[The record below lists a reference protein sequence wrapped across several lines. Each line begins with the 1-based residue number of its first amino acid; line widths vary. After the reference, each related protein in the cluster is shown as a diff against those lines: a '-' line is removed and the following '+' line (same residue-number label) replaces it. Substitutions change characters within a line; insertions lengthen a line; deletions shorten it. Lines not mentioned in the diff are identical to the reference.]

1 VTTHPKNTLMS
12 MGQELPT
19 VTQNLRG
26 AVDNIDATK
35 AAVQEQID
43 ALEDQV
49 MSAMASA
56 SIVWIANKRTSLN
69 PTWSYITSGA
79 FGTLNVTQW
88 GIYDPSQRKSSPL
101 YNRYLDTDVTSA
113 GYGSTPASEETK
125 QYNRQIEFP
134 IVYDHIHHVT
144 GLNGSYG
151 LQAKLDSL
159 DDGRALTLANEEQY
173 TAILKISDK
182 YSGEKKW

>member
-12 MGQELPT
+12 MSQELPT
-19 VTQNLRG
+19 VTDNLRTSI
-26 AVDNIDATK
+26 DNIDATK
-35 AAVQEQID
+35 EAIQEQID

-49 MSAMASA
+49 MAAMASA
-56 SIVWIANKRTSLN
+56 SIVWIANKRTALN
-69 PTWSYITSGA
+69 PSYSYMTSGA

-88 GIYDPSQRKSSPL
+88 GIYDPTKLPGSPL
-101 YNRYLDTDVTSA
+101 RNVYTDVNVTSA
-113 GYGSTPASEETK
+113 GYANPTATAETE

-144 GLNGSYG
+144 GLTGSYG
-151 LQAKLDSL
+151 LQEKLDAL
-159 DDGRALTLANEEQY
+159 DDGRSLTLANEEQY

-182 YSGEKKW
+182 YSGAY